1 MFRKLVARMM
11 IGTRD
16 YRVKNP
22 TVPSYTPPQNRGG
35 DGVLLVAFGYQK
47 EREKK
52 ERKKNKR

>member
-47 EREKK
+47 EREKREEK
-52 ERKKNKR
+52 E